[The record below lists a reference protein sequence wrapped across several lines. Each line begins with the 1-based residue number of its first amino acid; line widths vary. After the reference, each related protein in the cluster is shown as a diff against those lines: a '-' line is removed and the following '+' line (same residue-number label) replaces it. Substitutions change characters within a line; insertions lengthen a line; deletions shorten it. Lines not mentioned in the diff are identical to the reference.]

1 MLEWIIIIL
10 LAAVLALK
18 SFLSLIGGS
27 QGAGDTAALEDFLF
41 SLVINAESLFGG
53 KTGEAKRA
61 YVVRQF
67 YADAPEMLRNLVSG
81 GKLTDMIESAVSKM
95 KDYFT
100 ENPEAGNILS
110 R

>member
-1 MLEWIIIIL
+1 MSELITIIL
-10 LAAVLALK
+10 LAILLGLQAFPFLTEESSGGKLATL
-18 SFLSLIGGS
+18 
-27 QGAGDTAALEDFLF
+27 DDFLF
-41 SLVINAESLFGG
+41 SLVINAESLFGD

-61 YVVRQF
+61 FVVRQF
-67 YADAPEMLRNLVSG
+67 YAGAPEMLRNLVTS